1 MNCSRW
7 VQMGMSF
14 LVFATYATTG
24 FAQNNTRGMLPTIS
38 GPIPQTPTSHA
49 MNAAK
54 YQLGPQDLDKYGY
67 VEEEFLISGKADL
80 YDEINGA
87 ISVKTSDAPYTSRIL
102 VRRPKDVSKFSGNIV
117 VGPMNPSTHVDL
129 VDAWQNDWR
138 YITEHGDVYVGITAK
153 PIAIQSLK
161 KFDPERY
168 GSLTMTDT
176 SQGCGGNI
184 PPASTPVAG
193 MENGLIWDML
203 TQLGLLLKSDSTPLK
218 GFEAQYL
225 YMSGGSQTGA
235 YTIRYINS
243 FHKMA
248 KLPNGK
254 PVYDGYLPFISAGM
268 APINQCAVGTG
279 GSNSI
284 THDVGVPVIRIM
296 SQTDFGGA
304 PGSLGGGGALN
315 ARQPDSDD
323 PKSPYRLYEVPGSS
337 HVTLFGLG
345 TFPRAEDFIKS
356 GNTSFT
362 YNCVEPQGIDGRI
375 NAYIFDG
382 ALSNL
387 DRWVRTGVAP
397 PKAPR
402 IEVVGVSAINDEYG
416 NMKGGVRTPDV
427 DVPIAAYIATSTQK
441 GSAGAGGGCNAM
453 GHMVPFSPEDLKRL
467 YPTHEDYVKKVNAE
481 VDRMYSEGWFTKTDA
496 DQAKM
501 DAANAHVPN

>member
-1 MNCSRW
+1 MRSVRTARTALLLLG
-7 VQMGMSF
+7 VGIHLMPA
-14 LVFATYATTG
+14 L
-24 FAQNNTRGMLPTIS
+24 AQNSVLPSVS
-38 GPIPQTPTSHA
+38 GPIPQTATSHS
-49 MNAAK
+49 MNAAM
-54 YQLGPQDLDKYGY
+54 YELTPENLDKYGY
-67 VEEEFLISGKADL
+67 IEEEFLISGKANI
-80 YDEINGA
+80 YDESNSA
-87 ISVKTSDAPYTSRIL
+87 ISVKASDAPYTSRIL

-117 VGPMNPSTHVDL
+117 VGPMNPSTNVDL
-129 VDAWQNDWR
+129 VDPWMNNRR

-176 SQGCGGNI
+176 SQGCKGDT
-184 PPASTPVAG
+184 SVFFTPVAG

-218 GFEAQYL
+218 GFKAQYL

-235 YTIRYINS
+235 YTIRYVNS
-243 FHKMA
+243 FHKTA

-254 PVYDGYLPFISAGM
+254 PVYDGYLPFIAAGM
-268 APINQCAVGTG
+268 APINQCARAARD
-279 GSNSI
+279 SSDSI

-304 PGSLGGGGALN
+304 PGSLGGGGALKL
-315 ARQPDSDD
+315 RQPDSDD
-323 PKSPYRLYEVPGSS
+323 PKSPYRLYEVPGTS
-337 HVTLFGLG
+337 HVTLFGLAA
-345 TFPRAEDFIKS
+345 FPRAEDFVKS
-356 GNTSFT
+356 GNTPFL
-362 YNCVEPQGIDGRI
+362 YNCAEPQGINGKMF
-375 NAYIFDG
+375 AYIFDG

-453 GHMVPFSPEDLKRL
+453 GHMVPFSPEELKRL

-496 DQAKM
+496 AQAKM

>member
-1 MNCSRW
+1 MRSVRTA
-7 VQMGMSF
+7 QTALLLLGLGIHLMPA
-14 LVFATYATTG
+14 L
-24 FAQNNTRGMLPTIS
+24 AQNSVLPSVS
-38 GPIPQTPTSHA
+38 GPIPQTATSHP
-49 MNAAK
+49 MNAAM
-54 YQLGPQDLDKYGY
+54 YELTPEDLDKYGY
-67 VEEEFLISGKADL
+67 IEEEFLISGKANI
-80 YDEINGA
+80 YDESNSA
-87 ISVKTSDAPYTSRIL
+87 ISVKASDAPYTSRIL
-102 VRRPKDVSKFSGNIV
+102 VRRPKDVSKFSGTIV
-117 VGPMNPSTHVDL
+117 VGPMNPSTNVDL
-129 VDAWQNDWR
+129 VDPWMNNRR

-176 SQGCGGNI
+176 SQGCKGDT
-184 PPASTPVAG
+184 SVFFTPVAG

-218 GFEAQYL
+218 GFKAQYL

-254 PVYDGYLPFISAGM
+254 PVYDGYLPFFAAVM
-268 APINQCAVGTG
+268 APINQCARAARV
-279 GSNSI
+279 SSDSI

-315 ARQPDSDD
+315 LRQPDSDD
-323 PKSPYRLYEVPGSS
+323 PKSPYRLYEVPGTS
-337 HVTLFGLG
+337 HVTLFGLAA
-345 TFPRAEDFIKS
+345 FPRAEDFVKS
-356 GNTSFT
+356 GNTPFL
-362 YNCVEPQGIDGRI
+362 YNCAEPEGINGKMF
-375 NAYIFDG
+375 AYIFDG

-397 PKAPR
+397 PKASR

-416 NMKGGVRTPDV
+416 NMRGGVRTPDV

-453 GHMVPFSPEDLKRL
+453 GHMVPFSPEELKRL

-481 VDRMYSEGWFTKTDA
+481 VDRMYSEGWLTKTDA
-496 DQAKM
+496 DQVKM